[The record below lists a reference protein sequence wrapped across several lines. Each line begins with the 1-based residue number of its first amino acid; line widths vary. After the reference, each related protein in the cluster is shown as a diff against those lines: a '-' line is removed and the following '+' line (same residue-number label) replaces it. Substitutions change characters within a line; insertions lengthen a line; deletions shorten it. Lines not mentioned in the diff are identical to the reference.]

1 MVNGRMKRWILAAS
15 PLLLTLGVYR
25 FRRRLVARLL
35 RLPPPRCGVK
45 VERNIPLAMPDGVHL
60 LTDHYAPQAKGD
72 FPTILIRTP
81 YGRGKELALWGGY
94 ALAELPAQRFAER
107 GYHVIVQ
114 GVRGCFDSEG
124 EFEPHVNEAADGQAT
139 VEWIT
144 QQPWF
149 DGKLGTWGPSY
160 LGYTQWATAAGGHPS
175 LQAMVPMITSAENLS
190 VTHPDGAFG
199 LETRLRWSQ
208 GIFALNRIHR
218 QPLWRILRQRFSR
231 DQSQALQAA
240 FLHLPLLEADV
251 IAAGEPIPFYRAVLT
266 HNRRDDP
273 FWMARDHSQA
283 VAQVVAPVH
292 LIGGWYDYY
301 LRGLLRDYA
310 SLRDA
315 GQRPFLTIG
324 PWSHA
329 QTGGMMTGLREG
341 LTWFDAHLKG
351 LPTNVREKPVRL
363 YVMGIDE
370 WREYDDYPP
379 PARPTRY
386 YLRSAGE
393 LSTTTPEDVSS
404 PDRYLYDPSDPTPA
418 LGGALLAFT
427 GAGRQD
433 NGPLEMRPDVLVY
446 TTSAIDQEVEIIG
459 PVRAELHVQSSLEH
473 TDFFARLCDVDPLG
487 NSTNVCDG
495 LVRLQPPQGGLHQD
509 GIRRVEIDMWST
521 AHCFRRGHCIRL
533 QVSGGAHPRYSRNT
547 GSGEPIESA
556 TILRVANQAVYH
568 DPAHPSAVLLPVTS

>member
-1 MVNGRMKRWILAAS
+1 MVVAS
-15 PLLLTLGVYR
+15 PLLLTLGLYR
-25 FRRRLVARLL
+25 FRRHVVARLL
-35 RLPPPRCGVK
+35 RLPPPHCGVK
-45 VERNIPLAMPDGVHL
+45 VDRNIPVAMPDGIHL
-60 LTDHYAPQAKGD
+60 LTDHYAPEAEGE

-81 YGRGKELALWGGY
+81 YGRGKELDLWGGY

-124 EFEPHVNEAADGQAT
+124 VFEPHVNEASDGQAA
-139 VEWIT
+139 VEWIA

-149 DGKLGTWGPSY
+149 NGKLGTWGPSY
-160 LGYTQWATAAGGHPS
+160 LGYTQWATAAGNHPS

-208 GIFALNRIHR
+208 GIFALNRTHR
-218 QPLWRILRQRFSR
+218 QPLWRQLLHRFS
-231 DQSQALQAA
+231 DKQAQALQAA
-240 FLHLPLLEADV
+240 FYHLPLLEADT
-251 IAAGEPIPFYRAVLT
+251 IATGEPIPFYRAVLT
-266 HNRRDDP
+266 HTRQDDP
-273 FWMARDHSQA
+273 FWAARDHSPA
-283 VAQVVAPVH
+283 VAQVSAPVH

-301 LRGLLRDYA
+301 LRGLLRDYT

-329 QTGGMMTGLREG
+329 QAGGLMTGLREG

-351 LPTNVREKPVRL
+351 WPTGVREKPVRL

-370 WREYDDYPP
+370 WREYDYYPP
-379 PARPTRY
+379 PSRPTPY
-386 YLRSAGE
+386 YLHSVGE
-393 LSTTTPEDVSS
+393 LSTVAPEDVSP
-404 PDRYLYDPSDPTPA
+404 PDRYVYDPRDPTPS
-418 LGGALLAFT
+418 LGGALLAFS
-427 GAGRQD
+427 GAGMQE
-433 NGPLEMRPDVLVY
+433 NGPLEVRPDVLVY
-446 TTSAIDQEVEIIG
+446 TTSAVDQEVEIIG
-459 PVRAELHVQSSLEH
+459 PVRAELYVQSSLEH
-473 TDFFARLCDVDPLG
+473 TDFFARLCDVDVSG
-487 NSTNVCDG
+487 KSTNICDG
-495 LVRLQPPQGGLHQD
+495 LVRLSPAEGWLPQD

-521 AHCFRRGHCIRL
+521 AHRFRRGHCIRL
-533 QVSGGAHPRYSRNT
+533 QVSSGAHPRYSRNT

-556 TILRVANQAVYH
+556 TTLRVASQAVYH